1 MENLEKNL
9 LENDSNIA
17 TEATSEQNTASAEE
31 TDTLE
36 EAVVAEAEAPVENT
50 AEEAPAE
57 ETAPEAEQNAEPE
70 SAVSAIEEL
79 RALAAA
85 EAEQW
90 DYMPKPVGKLKR
102 RQHPYWRAFF
112 TLLIIF
118 IILFFVAAESVF
130 GKGWII
136 NRLGEHGD
144 NKIDFTLPIAELPK
158 LETEYYQAS
167 GKYTTEG
174 VAKAVL
180 PSIVTIEAFVE
191 GSPLAA
197 YSQGSGVIMSSDGY
211 IITNAHVIEEASLAI
226 LVRLHDGTEYDA
238 TIVGSDIKSDL
249 AVIKIQAQD
258 LQAAQFGNSDSLV
271 LGEQVIALGSP
282 AGLEGTV
289 TMGIVSGLD
298 RMIRVDTDNIDMSCI
313 QIDAAIN
320 PGNSGG
326 ALVNM
331 WGQVVGITSSKMD
344 SIEFDNIGFAIE
356 MSAATPIIEQLIE
369 NGRVL
374 GRPKIGISFYEISDA
389 YGDMYDMPGGLYIA
403 EIDLSCDIA
412 NTRLMVDDIIIKMN
426 GIDVRSA
433 SDVYAII
440 MELEPGDMMTASVLR
455 PLPNGEYEEF
465 EIEFRL
471 MEDNSDFVL
480 KEDAPMN
487 EEPADPVG

>member
-1 MENLEKNL
+1 MANNGQQLQSEN
-9 LENDSNIA
+9 A
-17 TEATSEQNTASAEE
+17 
-31 TDTLE
+31 
-36 EAVVAEAEAPVENT
+36 
-50 AEEAPAE
+50 
-57 ETAPEAEQNAEPE
+57 
-70 SAVSAIEEL
+70 
-79 RALAAA
+79 
-85 EAEQW
+85 
-90 DYMPKPVGKLKR
+90 KLN
-102 RQHPYWRAFF
+102 
-112 TLLIIF
+112 
-118 IILFFVAAESVF
+118 F

-144 NKIDFTLPIAELPK
+144 NKMDFTLPIAELPK
-158 LETEYYQAS
+158 LETEYYQAN

-174 VAKAVL
+174 VAKAVS

-374 GRPKIGISFYEISDA
+374 GRPKIGISF
-389 YGDMYDMPGGLYIA
+389 
-403 EIDLSCDIA
+403 
-412 NTRLMVDDIIIKMN
+412 
-426 GIDVRSA
+426 
-433 SDVYAII
+433 
-440 MELEPGDMMTASVLR
+440 
-455 PLPNGEYEEF
+455 
-465 EIEFRL
+465 
-471 MEDNSDFVL
+471 
-480 KEDAPMN
+480 
-487 EEPADPVG
+487 

>member
-17 TEATSEQNTASAEE
+17 TEATSEQNIIPAEE
-31 TDTLE
+31 TDALE
-36 EAVVAEAEAPVENT
+36 EAVVAETEAPMENIT
-50 AEEAPAE
+50 EELPAE
-57 ETAPEAEQNAEPE
+57 EIAPEAELIAEPE

-211 IITNAHVIEEASLAI
+211 IITNAHVIEEA
-226 LVRLHDGTEYDA
+226 
-238 TIVGSDIKSDL
+238 
-249 AVIKIQAQD
+249 
-258 LQAAQFGNSDSLV
+258 
-271 LGEQVIALGSP
+271 
-282 AGLEGTV
+282 
-289 TMGIVSGLD
+289 
-298 RMIRVDTDNIDMSCI
+298 
-313 QIDAAIN
+313 
-320 PGNSGG
+320 
-326 ALVNM
+326 
-331 WGQVVGITSSKMD
+331 
-344 SIEFDNIGFAIE
+344 
-356 MSAATPIIEQLIE
+356 
-369 NGRVL
+369 
-374 GRPKIGISFYEISDA
+374 
-389 YGDMYDMPGGLYIA
+389 
-403 EIDLSCDIA
+403 
-412 NTRLMVDDIIIKMN
+412 
-426 GIDVRSA
+426 
-433 SDVYAII
+433 
-440 MELEPGDMMTASVLR
+440 
-455 PLPNGEYEEF
+455 
-465 EIEFRL
+465 
-471 MEDNSDFVL
+471 
-480 KEDAPMN
+480 
-487 EEPADPVG
+487 